1 MFVDLSPLMCPKLTS
16 WFSRYSSFLIV
27 GTPSFQWLIQIPIVM
42 LDFSRALIFFT
53 QFISESCWLCLQ
65 KKTSRE
71 QPVRIIPTTTTLV
84 QATVISQLL
93 LLCPFQAGVLT
104 AARRIPWDVGC
115 IMPHRAPN
123 LAVAS
128 LLALGKPWSW
138 EQSTNTASRNL
149 TWAPQRATSVV

>member
-65 KKTSRE
+65 KKHLESNQSELFPLPPPWSKPPSSRSCFSFAPSRLE
-71 QPVRIIPTTTTLV
+71 SSQQPEGSHETLV
-84 QATVISQLL
+84 ASCPTVPRTLQWLL
-93 LLCPFQAGVLT
+93 
-104 AARRIPWDVGC
+104 
-115 IMPHRAPN
+115 
-123 LAVAS
+123 S
-128 LLALGKPWSW
+128 LLW
-138 EQSTNTASRNL
+138 ESRGPESS
-149 TWAPQRATSVV
+149 PQTLPAEI